1 VFYVKSFEGDFF
13 MRLLEIRNSKGMT
26 QKQLAERLGV
36 TIRTITNYENGSREP
51 NIKTLIA
58 LTQIFGV
65 SADYL
70 LGLTDDPSP
79 H

>member
-1 VFYVKSFEGDFF
+1 

-26 QKQLAERLGV
+26 QKQLAEKLGV

-51 NIKTLIA
+51 NIATLKELA
-58 LTQIFGV
+58 LIFDT
-65 SADYL
+65 SIDYL
-70 LGLTDDPSP
+70 VGFTDDPQR